1 MFSSRERTRLSPS
14 FLITSE
20 PSNKNYC
27 CSEDISQQVTV
38 TFTVIIF
45 RIFCAIII
53 ILLLIIFRIICGVC
67 IIIFVV
73 HQADKI
79 CLKFASFLNC
89 HEIIISFFFQLFILF
104 FSPSVLH
111 ACFAYFTPC
120 FTPSLTLF
128 FLFLIPHAGNLAH
141 FPCLER

>member
-1 MFSSRERTRLSPS
+1 MPTDKKWLSDLA
-14 FLITSE
+14 FLVDVTEMLNVLNVQLQGKDQIITQLFDHVRAF
-20 PSNKNYC
+20 KQNYC

-79 CLKFASFLNC
+79 C
-89 HEIIISFFFQLFILF
+89 
-104 FSPSVLH
+104 
-111 ACFAYFTPC
+111 
-120 FTPSLTLF
+120 
-128 FLFLIPHAGNLAH
+128 
-141 FPCLER
+141 

>member
-1 MFSSRERTRLSPS
+1 MEFAFIFSHVS
-14 FLITSE
+14 
-20 PSNKNYC
+20 
-27 CSEDISQQVTV
+27 
-38 TFTVIIF
+38 
-45 RIFCAIII
+45 
-53 ILLLIIFRIICGVC
+53 ICM
-67 IIIFVV
+67 FVV

-79 CLKFASFLNC
+79 CLKLASFLNC

-111 ACFAYFTPC
+111 ACFAHFTPC

-141 FPCLER
+141 FPVLERGRHGEREGP